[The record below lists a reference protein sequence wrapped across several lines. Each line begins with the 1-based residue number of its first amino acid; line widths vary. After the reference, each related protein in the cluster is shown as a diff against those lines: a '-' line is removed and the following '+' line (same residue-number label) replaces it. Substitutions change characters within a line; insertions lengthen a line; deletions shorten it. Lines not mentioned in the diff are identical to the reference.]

1 MPVNPYQIDHYD
13 QPMSDH
19 LDPLHR
25 RALTL
30 LSIAAFSSAVST
42 RLCDPMLPDLAKA
55 FDATPASAAH
65 VVSAFTV
72 AYGLLQA
79 LYGPLGDRVGKYRL
93 IAWTTLLSTI
103 GTVLAALAPTLDML
117 IVARLMT
124 GATAAAIIP
133 LSMAW
138 IGDTVAYE
146 HRQATLARFLGG
158 QILGVIGGQFI
169 GGLFAD
175 TLGWRWAFA
184 TLAVTYL
191 VIGTRVWRESHANP
205 HTYHNATPH
214 AGGTGLLLQARAVW
228 AEPWARVILT
238 VVFLEGMLLFGGLA
252 FIPTYLHERFHI
264 SLTLAG
270 ALMSA
275 FGVGGLSYILLARHF
290 LRHLGEIGLAAVGG
304 LLLLGAWLTLAF
316 LPDWGWA
323 LLATYLAGLGFY
335 KLHNTLQT
343 NATQMAPAV
352 RGMAVSLFA
361 SSYFL
366 GQSMGVATGAQLLG
380 LWGDQALFL
389 AIAALTPL
397 LSTVFA
403 WLLSRRSRSLAG

>member
-1 MPVNPYQIDHYD
+1 
-13 QPMSDH
+13 MSDH
-19 LDPLHR
+19 LAPLHR

-30 LSIAAFSSAVST
+30 LSVAAFSSAVST
-42 RLCDPMLPDLAKA
+42 RVCDPMLPDLARTFNA
-55 FDATPASAAH
+55 SPASAAH
-65 VVSAFTV
+65 AVSAFTV

-93 IAWTTLLSTI
+93 IAWTTLLSTL
-103 GTVLAALAPTLDML
+103 GTCLAALAPNLDVL
-117 IVARLMT
+117 IAARLLT

-191 VIGTRVWRESHANP
+191 VVGARVWRESHANP
-205 HTYHNATPH
+205 HTHHDAT
-214 AGGTGLLLQARAVW
+214 ARSVGTGLLQQARSVW
-228 AEPWARVILT
+228 AAPWARVILT
-238 VVFLEGMLLFGGLA
+238 VVFIEGVLIFGGLA
-252 FIPTYLHERFHI
+252 FVPTYLHQRFHI

-275 FGVGGLSYILLARHF
+275 FGLGGLTYILLARHF
-290 LRHLGEIGLAAVGG
+290 LRHLGEIGLAALGG
-304 LLLLGAWLTLAF
+304 LLLLAAWLLLAM

-323 LLATYLAGLGFY
+323 LPATYLAGLGFY

-343 NATQMAPAV
+343 NATQMAPTV

-366 GQSMGVATGAQLLG
+366 GQSVGVVLAAQVLDG
-380 LWGDQALFL
+380 WGDRALFL
-389 AIAALTPL
+389 GIAVLTPV

-403 WLLSRRSRSLAG
+403 GLLSKRHRASPA

>member
-1 MPVNPYQIDHYD
+1 MSQIDHYD
-13 QPMSDH
+13 RRMSDH

-30 LSIAAFSSAVST
+30 LSVAAFSSAVST

-79 LYGPLGDRVGKYRL
+79 LYGPLGDRMGKYRL

-103 GTVLAALAPTLDML
+103 GTVLAALAPTLDVL
-117 IVARLMT
+117 VAARLMT

-191 VIGTRVWRESHANP
+191 VIGTSVWRESQANP
-205 HTYHNATPH
+205 HTHHDASQRSV
-214 AGGTGLLLQARAVW
+214 GTGLLQQARTVW

-238 VVFLEGMLLFGGLA
+238 VVFLEGVLIFGGLA
-252 FIPTYLHERFHI
+252 FVPTYLHQRFHI

-275 FGVGGLSYILLARHF
+275 FGLGGLSYILLARHF

-316 LPDWGWA
+316 IPDWGWA

-366 GQSMGVATGAQLLG
+366 GQSVGVASAAQILGA
-380 LWGDQALFL
+380 WGDQALFL
-389 AIAALTPL
+389 GIAALTPV
-397 LSTVFA
+397 LSTAFA
-403 WLLSRRSRSLAG
+403 LLLSRRQRARPA